1 MRYLIL
7 FIILIFCFNISS
19 SEQAQQGEKKA
30 KKAQEVADEGNKQTN
45 DKGWGGSELLNKSG
59 DASNV
64 PAPEITKGNKAMKTE
79 RVSKKGT
86 ANTNIGKGE
95 NKAKKAD
102 AIDDEGS
109 TTRPGRDAGITG
121 SASGGASSG
130 GTSVE
135 GAATQSSGDNSSGLL
150 RNKKKGTAN
159 TNVGKGE
166 NKAKKADAIDDEGS
180 VGSTGGKPV
189 KD

>member
-7 FIILIFCFNISS
+7 FVILIFCFNISS

-30 KKAQEVADEGNKQTN
+30 KKAEATDDEGTKQTN

-79 RVSKKGT
+79 RASKKGT

-95 NKAKKAD
+95 NKARK
-102 AIDDEGS
+102 E
-109 TTRPGRDAGITG
+109 AG
-121 SASGGASSG
+121 
-130 GTSVE
+130 
-135 GAATQSSGDNSSGLL
+135 
-150 RNKKKGTAN
+150 
-159 TNVGKGE
+159 
-166 NKAKKADAIDDEGS
+166 IDDEGS
-180 VGSTGGKPV
+180 VGSAGGKPV